1 MWCGVVWCGVV
12 GGDVTIKTKSKK
24 PDDADSSMMYQSIS
38 SVVSPAGDIV
48 VSLVFNNNLTLS
60 LGTFQYLLPNMRGG
74 GTHTQHTTQAAGKL
88 YMRMLERCSD
98 IYICIIFNVG
108 WLLSPSLLGREVGTQ
123 CWTSGIINISVL

>member
-1 MWCGVVWCGVV
+1 MYVGAVWCGVVW
-12 GGDVTIKTKSKK
+12 GDVTMKTKSKK

-74 GTHTQHTTQAAGKL
+74 GTHLHNTLHRL
-88 YMRMLERCSD
+88 LVN
-98 IYICIIFNVG
+98 YI
-108 WLLSPSLLGREVGTQ
+108 
-123 CWTSGIINISVL
+123 